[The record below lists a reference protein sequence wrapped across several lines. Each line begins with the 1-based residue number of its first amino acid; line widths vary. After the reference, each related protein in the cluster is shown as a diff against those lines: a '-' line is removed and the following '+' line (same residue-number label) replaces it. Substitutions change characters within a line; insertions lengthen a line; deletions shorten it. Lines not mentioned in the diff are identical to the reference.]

1 MIRALALG
9 AIAVAAFLGVA
20 SVAGRPLMPYLH
32 ARSMLTAKVDWALRF
47 PDTTLIAIGPSY
59 VEMGFDPDVF
69 DAAMKAKG
77 RDVHSFNLGIDG
89 LSVPEM
95 QTMAEALVGRK
106 PCCIRYALVSP
117 CFECL
122 HVAQI
127 PDSARSVSFFDVRR
141 GIGFLR
147 YVWWYDQLPDQSV
160 GRTDY
165 ARNVGTSVFRHHT
178 SLGVAANR
186 LGFATFEGQ
195 ASPDLTSASYWA
207 RRPRGF
213 EPSDHS
219 MSGAEASRYE
229 SGVDAFAKTRAE
241 AIRRLSEGADSG
253 VDAATAR
260 LVSDRMVGVFL
271 DLVRYLRANG
281 IAVLVVMP
289 PNERQWQFHAAFIAK
304 LRRCCAGDIPLADF
318 GDAGQ
323 WRDLFVPASIRYDDE
338 HMNATG
344 AAIWSRALADRA
356 AEWMHDLH

>member
-9 AIAVAAFLGVA
+9 AIAVAVFLGVA

-32 ARSMLTAKVDWALRF
+32 ARSMLTAKVDWALHF
-47 PDTTLIAIGPSY
+47 PDTNLLAIGPSY

-69 DAAMKAKG
+69 DAAMKTKG
-77 RDVHSFNLGIDG
+77 KDVHSFNLGIDG

-95 QTMAEALVGRK
+95 RTMVEALVEQK
-106 PCCIRYALVSP
+106 PCCIRYVLVSP

-147 YVWWYDQLPDQSV
+147 YVWLYEQLPDQNV
-160 GRTDY
+160 GRADY
-165 ARNVGTSVFRHHT
+165 ARNVGSAVFRHHT

-186 LGFATFEGQ
+186 FGFATFEGQ
-195 ASPDLTSASYWA
+195 TSPDLTSASYWA

-213 EPSDHS
+213 EPVDHA
-219 MSGAEASRYE
+219 MSGEEARRYE
-229 SGVDAFAKTRAE
+229 SGIDAFAKTRAD
-241 AIRRLSEGADSG
+241 ALQRLTADAG
-253 VDAATAR
+253 P
-260 LVSDRMVGVFL
+260 VSDRMFDVFL
-271 DLVRYLRANG
+271 ELVRYLRSKG
-281 IAVLVVMP
+281 FAVLVVMP
-289 PNERQWQFHAAFIAK
+289 PNERQWQFHAAFIAR
-304 LRRCCAGDIPLADF
+304 LRRCCASDIPLADF
-318 GDAGQ
+318 GDAVR

-338 HMNATG
+338 HMNAKG

-356 AEWMHDLH
+356 AEWMNDLH

>member
-9 AIAVAAFLGVA
+9 AIAVAVFLGVA

-32 ARSMLTAKVDWALRF
+32 ARSMLTAKVDWALHF
-47 PDTTLIAIGPSY
+47 PDTNLLAIGPSY

-69 DAAMKAKG
+69 DAAMKTKG
-77 RDVHSFNLGIDG
+77 KDVHSFNLGIDG

-95 QTMAEALVGRK
+95 RTMVEALVEQK
-106 PCCIRYALVSP
+106 PCCIRYVLVSP

-147 YVWWYDQLPDQSV
+147 YVWLYEQLPDQNV
-160 GRTDY
+160 GRADY
-165 ARNVGTSVFRHHT
+165 ARNVGSAVFRHHT

-186 LGFATFEGQ
+186 FGFATFEGQ
-195 ASPDLTSASYWA
+195 TSPDLTSASYWA

-213 EPSDHS
+213 EPVDHA
-219 MSGAEASRYE
+219 MSGEEARRYE
-229 SGVDAFAKTRAE
+229 SGIDAFAKTRAD
-241 AIRRLSEGADSG
+241 ALQRLTADAG
-253 VDAATAR
+253 P
-260 LVSDRMVGVFL
+260 VSDRMFDVFL
-271 DLVRYLRANG
+271 ELVRYLRSKG
-281 IAVLVVMP
+281 FAVLVVMP
-289 PNERQWQFHAAFIAK
+289 PNERQWQFHAAFIAR
-304 LRRCCAGDIPLADF
+304 LRRCCASDIPLADF

-338 HMNATG
+338 HMNAKG
-344 AAIWSRALADRA
+344 AAIWSRALAGRA
-356 AEWMHDLH
+356 AEWMNDLH

>member
-9 AIAVAAFLGVA
+9 AIAVAVFLGVA

-47 PDTTLIAIGPSY
+47 PDTNLFAIGPSY

-69 DAAMKAKG
+69 DAAMKTKG
-77 RDVHSFNLGIDG
+77 RDVHSFNLGVDG

-95 QTMAEALVGRK
+95 QTMVEALVNGK

-127 PDSARSVSFFDVRR
+127 PDSARSVSFFDARR
-141 GIGFLR
+141 GVGFLR
-147 YVWWYDQLPDQSV
+147 YVWQYEQLPDQNV
-160 GRTDY
+160 GRADY
-165 ARNVGTSVFRHHT
+165 ARSVASAVFRHHT

-195 ASPDLTSASYWA
+195 TSPDLTSASYWA

-213 EPSDHS
+213 EPADHA
-219 MSGAEASRYE
+219 MSGDEARRYE
-229 SGVDAFAKTRAE
+229 SGLDAFATTRAE
-241 AIRRLSEGADSG
+241 TIRRLSAGADSG
-253 VDAATAR
+253 AGTANAR
-260 LVSDRMVGVFL
+260 LVSDRMFDVFL
-271 DLVRYLRANG
+271 GLVRYLRSKG

-289 PNERQWQFHAAFIAK
+289 PNERQWQFHAAFIAR

-323 WRDLFVPASIRYDDE
+323 WRNLFVPASIRYDDE

-356 AEWMHDLH
+356 AEWMRDLH

>member
-1 MIRALALG
+1 VIRALSLG
-9 AIAVAAFLGVA
+9 AIAVAVFLGVA

-47 PDTTLIAIGPSY
+47 PDTNLIAIGPSY

-69 DAAMKAKG
+69 DAAMKARGKEI
-77 RDVHSFNLGIDG
+77 HSFNMGIDG

-95 QTMAEALVGRK
+95 QTIVEALVDTR
-106 PCCIRYALVSP
+106 PCCIRYVLLSP

-127 PDSARSVSFFDVRR
+127 PDSARSVSYFDVRR

-147 YVWWYDQLPDQSV
+147 YVWLYEQLPDQNV
-160 GRTDY
+160 GRADY
-165 ARNVGTSVFRHHT
+165 ARNVGSAVFRHHT

-186 LGFATFEGQ
+186 LGFAKFEGQ
-195 ASPDLTSASYWA
+195 TSPDLTSASYWA

-213 EPSDHS
+213 EPVDHA
-219 MSGAEASRYE
+219 MSGAEARRYE
-229 SGVDAFAKTRAE
+229 SGIDVFAKTRAD
-241 AIRRLSEGADSG
+241 ALQRLSAGAADDVS
-253 VDAATAR
+253 AR
-260 LVSDRMVGVFL
+260 LVSDRMFDAFL
-271 DLVRYLRANG
+271 GLVQYLRSKG

-289 PNERQWQFHAAFIAK
+289 PNERQWPFHAAFIAR
-304 LRRCCAGDIPLADF
+304 LRRCCTNDIRLADF
-318 GDAGQ
+318 GDASQ

-338 HMNATG
+338 HMNAKG

-356 AEWMHDLH
+356 AEWMNDLH